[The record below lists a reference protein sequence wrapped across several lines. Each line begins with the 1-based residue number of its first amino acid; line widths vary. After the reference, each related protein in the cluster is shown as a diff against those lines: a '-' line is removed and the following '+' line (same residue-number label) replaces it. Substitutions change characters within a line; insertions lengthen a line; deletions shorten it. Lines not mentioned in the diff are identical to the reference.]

1 MVKNKEEIDIDY
13 NNEAV
18 REVYKY
24 NANYW
29 NSAKVSQHKRV
40 LREKRNKMR
49 KMNAKFSFQK
59 LL

>member
-24 NANYW
+24 NAN
-29 NSAKVSQHKRV
+29 SVGTP
-40 LREKRNKMR
+40 R
-49 KMNAKFSFQK
+49 KSVNISVF
-59 LL
+59 

>member
-40 LREKRNKMR
+40 LREIRGK
-49 KMNAKFSFQK
+49 
-59 LL
+59 